1 MSAIYVI
8 TNLIN
13 QKQYVGKTSYSIEK
27 RWKEHCY
34 DSKKNDVNKH
44 RPLYNAIQ
52 KYGVENFSISLLE
65 DNIQDNEINEREK
78 FWISKLNTYYQGYN
92 ATLGGDGKILYDYTL
107 FIEDYNSG
115 MLVNE
120 IANKYG
126 CDRHTVTKALQ
137 INNVDGKINSINR
150 LKHKVYQYDKENN
163 FIQSFDS
170 QRDAARYLIEN
181 GHKGSIT
188 SIATNIGRVVKG
200 QRKSAEGYIWKTE

>member
-44 RPLYNAIQ
+44 RPLYNAMQ
-52 KYGVENFSISLLE
+52 KYGIENFSISLLE

-92 ATLGGDGKILYDYTL
+92 ATLGGDGQNRIDRIKLKELYDKG
-107 FIEDYNSG
+107 YN
-115 MLVNE
+115 NKE
-120 IANKYG
+120 IAIIMGFERSNISK
-126 CDRHTVTKALQ
+126 TLKAMGLKSN
-137 INNVDGKINSINR
+137 ISPSEKTILISPEGKEIEFQSR
-150 LKHKVYQYDKENN
+150 KE
-163 FIQSFDS
+163 
-170 QRDAARYLIEN
+170 AAQYLIDR
-181 GHKGSIT
+181 
-188 SIATNIGRVVKG
+188 NIPRSKDVLTVASAIGE
-200 QRKSAEGYIWKTE
+200 RKNDKKSYFGYYCK